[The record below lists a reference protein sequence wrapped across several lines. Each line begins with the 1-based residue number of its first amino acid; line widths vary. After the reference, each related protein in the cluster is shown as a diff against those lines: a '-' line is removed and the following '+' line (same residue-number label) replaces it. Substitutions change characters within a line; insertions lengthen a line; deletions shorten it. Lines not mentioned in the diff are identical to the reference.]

1 MPLPVTAFVAA
12 ACALLLLFTA
22 IMTVRARLRAKVA
35 FGDGGDDAIMRA
47 SRSHG
52 NLAEHAPIVI
62 ILLGLLE
69 SVRANHLAL
78 MVIGAA
84 FLIGRVAH
92 IIGLHTPSEAGKA
105 PLGRQIGVVATWAT
119 MLALSA
125 WVLWLLATLNF

>member
-1 MPLPVTAFVAA
+1 MLLPVTAFVAA
-12 ACALLLLFTA
+12 ACALLLLVTA

-35 FGDGGDDAIMRA
+35 FGDGGDDAILRA

-62 ILLGLLE
+62 ILIGLLE

-78 MVIGAA
+78 MIIGAL

-92 IIGLHTPSEAGKA
+92 VQGLHTPSEPGKA
-105 PLGRQIGVVATWAT
+105 PLGRQVGVITTWAT
-119 MLALSA
+119 LLLLGG
-125 WVLWLLATLNF
+125 WVLWVLAIRNF

>member
-12 ACALLLLFTA
+12 ACALLLLVTA

-35 FGDGGDDAIMRA
+35 FGDGGDDAITRA

-52 NLAEHAPIVI
+52 NLAEHAPIIVI
-62 ILLGLLE
+62 LFGLLE
-69 SVRANHLAL
+69 NVRANHMAL

-92 IIGLHTPSEAGKA
+92 VIGLHTPSDPGKA

-119 MLALSA
+119 MLVLSL
-125 WVLWLLATLNF
+125 WVLWLLATQNF

>member
-1 MPLPVTAFVAA
+1 MQLPVTAFVAA
-12 ACALLLLFTA
+12 ACALLLLATA

-35 FGDGGDDAIMRA
+35 FGDGGDDAITRA

-69 SVRANHLAL
+69 SVRAHHLTL
-78 MVIGAA
+78 MVVGAL

-92 IIGLHTPSEAGKA
+92 VQGLHTPSEPGKA
-105 PLGRQIGVVATWAT
+105 PLGRQIGVVTTWLT
-119 MLALSA
+119 LLLLSG
-125 WVLWLLATLNF
+125 WVLWTLVTRNL